1 MANAEIHVKVAE
13 VLTGALGVDRD
24 DVTPGATLQGD
35 LGAESIDFLDI
46 VFRLEREFGIKIPR
60 GELFP
65 DSIFEERPEF
75 VRDGKV
81 TDEGMIELRSR
92 LPYADVGEFDN
103 DRRLVAATDLF
114 TVGLLIRYVAWKLEQ
129 GGVPAD

>member
-1 MANAEIHVKVAE
+1 
-13 VLTGALGVDRD
+13 
-24 DVTPGATLQGD
+24 
-35 LGAESIDFLDI
+35 
-46 VFRLEREFGIKIPR
+46 
-60 GELFP
+60 
-65 DSIFEERPEF
+65 
-75 VRDGKV
+75 
-81 TDEGMIELRSR
+81 MIELRSR